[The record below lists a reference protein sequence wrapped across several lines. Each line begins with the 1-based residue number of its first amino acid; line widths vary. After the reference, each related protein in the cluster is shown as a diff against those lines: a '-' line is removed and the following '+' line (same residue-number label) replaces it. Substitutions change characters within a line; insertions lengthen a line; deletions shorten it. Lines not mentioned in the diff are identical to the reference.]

1 MNERTD
7 MYINK
12 GTNIF
17 VHKLKQ
23 KTARLNNL
31 VDFLEGF
38 FIDLYSGDRFFH
50 ISQYHVQMLI
60 ISLFT
65 KRKSRT

>member
-1 MNERTD
+1 MR
-7 MYINK
+7 
-12 GTNIF
+12 
-17 VHKLKQ
+17 KLKQ
-23 KTARLNNL
+23 KTARLDNL

-38 FIDLYSGDRFFH
+38 FIDLYSGDRFFD

-65 KRKSRT
+65 KKKIQEIDSNTL

>member
-1 MNERTD
+1 

-12 GTNIF
+12 GTNMF

-38 FIDLYSGDRFFH
+38 FIDLYSGDCFFD

-65 KRKSRT
+65 KQEIYSN